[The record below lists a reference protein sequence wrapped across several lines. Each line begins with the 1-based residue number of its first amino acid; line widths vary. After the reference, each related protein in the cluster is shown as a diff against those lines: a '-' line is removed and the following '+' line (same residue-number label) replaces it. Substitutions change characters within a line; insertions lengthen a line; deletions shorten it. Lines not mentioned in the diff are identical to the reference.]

1 MRCDKAMKSSRSI
14 PVSVDVTQRIH
25 LDVKAGVG
33 VRQESRY

>member
-1 MRCDKAMKSSRSI
+1 MVTI
-14 PVSVDVTQRIH
+14 PVSADVTQRIQ

>member
-1 MRCDKAMKSSRSI
+1 MESQIDVVTI